1 MNAPSQP
8 SSVPERLADLPA
20 VRKTV
25 VDAAL
30 AARARIRGVDAREYG
45 VEGSAMTH
53 SWLFTGPP
61 GSGRSNA
68 ALALAAALVCSDP
81 EEPGCGRCEDC
92 RDVFNGSHTD
102 VVHIVPQE
110 LTISVK
116 SMERLIR
123 DAASLPTVSDWRVV
137 VLEDADRLS
146 DGAANS
152 LLKTVEEPPAHTIVI
167 LCAPS
172 TDPDDFSVTLR
183 SRCRHVYVKT
193 PSHEEI
199 TRILID
205 EENASE
211 SDAQLAA
218 AASMRHIGRARK
230 LVNSREVQQRRTE
243 ILNLAELVFHG
254 DQAFQAVSR
263 FVDPV
268 KKQAK
273 EALAEIN
280 DEELKKL
287 EASLGAGGRGKG
299 TQKVARGSKGQ
310 IKDLEQQQ
318 KLRETRQI
326 RDILDLSLLDF
337 SSLYRDALMLSVGAE
352 VNLTHPD
359 YRGLAEDLAAK
370 ISEDGLVQCL
380 DAIAHCREQLGQNV
394 PPKVAFDGMIGR
406 IRKAAQV
413 S

>member
-1 MNAPSQP
+1 MS
-8 SSVPERLADLPA
+8 ERLADLPA
-20 VRKTV
+20 VRKSLI
-25 VDAAL
+25 DAAW
-30 AARARIRGVDAREYG
+30 AARARIRAIPAREYG
-45 VEGSAMTH
+45 VEEAAMTH
-53 SWLFTGPP
+53 SWLLTGPP

-68 ALALAAALVCSDP
+68 ALALAAALVCTDP
-81 EEPGCGRCEDC
+81 DEPGCGRCEDC
-92 RDVFNGSHTD
+92 LAVFNDSHTD

-110 LTISVK
+110 LSISVK
-116 SMERLIR
+116 SMEQLIR

-152 LLKTVEEPPAHTIVI
+152 LLKTVEEPPEHTIII

-172 TDPDDFSVTLR
+172 TDPEDFSVTLR

-193 PSHEEI
+193 PSRAEI
-199 TRILID
+199 TRILVD
-205 EENASE
+205 EEGASE
-211 SDAQLAA
+211 VDAQLAA
-218 AASMRHIGRARK
+218 SASFRHIGRARK
-230 LVNSREVQQRRTE
+230 LVNSPDVQKRRAQM
-243 ILNLAELVFHG
+243 LGLAELVFRG

-273 EALAEIN
+273 ESLAEIN
-280 DEELKKL
+280 DAELRKL

-310 IKDLEQQQ
+310 ISELEKQQ
-318 KLRETRQI
+318 KLRETRQV

-337 SSLYRDALMLSVGAE
+337 SGLYRDALMLSVDAE
-352 VNLTHPD
+352 VELTHPD
-359 YRGLAEDLAAK
+359 YQGVAQKLADR
-370 ISEDGLVQCL
+370 IPQPGLVRCL
-380 DAIAHCREQLGQNV
+380 DAIAHCREQLDQNV
-394 PPKVAFDGMIGR
+394 PPKVAFDGMMGQ
-406 IRKAAQV
+406 IRKAAGV

>member
-1 MNAPSQP
+1 MSAPSRP
-8 SSVPERLADLPA
+8 ESVSERLADLPA
-20 VRKTV
+20 VRKSLI
-25 VDAAL
+25 DAAF
-30 AARARIRGVDAREYG
+30 AARARVRGVPAREYG
-45 VEGSAMTH
+45 VEDSAMTH

-68 ALALAAALVCSDP
+68 AVALAAALVCTDP

-92 RDVFNGSHTD
+92 RAVFNDSHTD

-116 SMERLIR
+116 SMEQLIR
-123 DAASLPTVSDWRVV
+123 DAASMPTVSPWRVV

-152 LLKTVEEPPAHTIVI
+152 LLKTVEEPPPHTIIV

-172 TDPDDFSVTLR
+172 TDPEDFSVTLR

-193 PSHEEI
+193 PSRDEI
-199 TRILID
+199 TRILVE

-211 SDAQLAA
+211 TDAQLAA
-218 AASMRHIGRARK
+218 SASLRHIGRARK
-230 LVNSREVQQRRTE
+230 LVNSREAQKRRTE

-254 DQAFQAVSR
+254 DQAFQAVSK

-273 EALAEIN
+273 EALSEIN
-280 DEELKKL
+280 DTELKKL
-287 EASLGAGGRGKG
+287 EASLGAGGKGKG
-299 TQKVARGSKGQ
+299 TQKLARGLKGQ
-310 IKDLEQQQ
+310 VKDLEKQQ
-318 KLRETRQI
+318 KLRETRQV

-337 SSLYRDALMLSVGAE
+337 SSLYRDALMLSVGADVE
-352 VNLTHPD
+352 LTHPD
-359 YRGLAEDLAAK
+359 YRGLAADLAEK
-370 ISEDGLVQCL
+370 IPEAGLVQCL

-394 PPKVAFDGMIGR
+394 PPKVAFDGMVGR
-406 IRKAAQV
+406 IRKAAKA